1 MIKEENR
8 IRIWKANSPLK
19 EQAGELAVVG
29 IYAEDDFLNELATN
43 RPYDYLAELENLQNA
58 LMNQIAYRKVKDGFY
73 GLLCLRMD
81 DKGRAHVYNVLL
93 ALIEGEYVIRHY
105 AKADIGLGDGWKDMK
120 KERRAR
126 GAK

>member
-19 EQAGELAVVG
+19 EKAGELAVVG
-29 IYAEDDFLNELATN
+29 IYAEDDFLNELATE
-43 RPYDYLAELENLQNA
+43 RPTDYLAELENLQNA
-58 LMNQIAYRKVKDGFY
+58 FMNQIAYRKAGDGFY
-73 GLLCLRMD
+73 GLLCLNMD
-81 DKGRAHVYNVLL
+81 DNGRAYVYNVLL
-93 ALIEGEYVIRHY
+93 AVKDGEYVIRHY
-105 AKADIGLGDGWKDMK
+105 AKADIGFGDGWKDMK

>member
-19 EQAGELAVVG
+19 EKAGELAVVG
-29 IYAEDDFLNELATN
+29 IYAEDDFLDELAIN
-43 RPYDYLAELENLQNA
+43 RPTDYLAELENLQNA
-58 LMNQIAYRKVKDGFY
+58 MMNQIAYRKIEDGLY
-73 GLLCLRMD
+73 GLLCLD
-81 DKGRAHVYNVLL
+81 VADNGRAYVYNFLL
-93 ALIEGEYVIRHY
+93 ALKDGEYVIRRY
-105 AKADIGLGDGWKDMK
+105 FKADICLSDGWKDMK

>member
-1 MIKEENR
+1 MIREANR

-19 EQAGELAVVG
+19 EKAGGLAVVG

-43 RPYDYLAELENLQNA
+43 RPTDYLAELENLQSA
-58 LMNQIAYRKVKDGFY
+58 FMNQIAYRKVEDGFY
-73 GLLCLRMD
+73 GLLCLNVAD
-81 DKGRAHVYNVLL
+81 NGRAYVYNVVL
-93 ALIEGEYVIRHY
+93 ALKDGEYVIRRY
-105 AKADIGLGDGWKDMK
+105 ARADIGLGYGWKDMK